1 MPNRRA
7 NITQAEISRALKAT
21 KSAGYEVA
29 RIEFDPQA
37 GLKIFIGSANAEDA
51 PNEWDNVL
59 ELVG

>member
-1 MPNRRA
+1 MPNRRE
-7 NITQAEISRALKAT
+7 NITQAEISRALKAA

-29 RIEFDPQA
+29 RIELDPQA
-37 GLKIFIGSANAEDA
+37 GLKIFIGEADTKDA